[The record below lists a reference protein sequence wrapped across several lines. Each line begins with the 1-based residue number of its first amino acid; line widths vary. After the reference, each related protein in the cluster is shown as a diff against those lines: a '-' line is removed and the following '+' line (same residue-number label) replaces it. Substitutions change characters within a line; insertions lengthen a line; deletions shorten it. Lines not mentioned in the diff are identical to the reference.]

1 MPVDRRGF
9 LSGLALTAAG
19 FKVSAEVPGLL
30 AEEDGFSSATGAG
43 NAKEKAYG
51 SGYFGQWIEDE
62 FGLPAFHYTC
72 DQIND
77 AKAVTEVNPGILSST
92 EHIHQVGNDR
102 IVAIAS
108 NYGHVRVRQDEGAP
122 KFLNDY
128 APDRGCF
135 GGGIGYLTDGRVMLS
150 TFYPG
155 SSEGF
160 DRIFGVGYLRKKVF
174 GHNYNID
181 QVIFAPFGDDP
192 VLISQATITNHSPS
206 EAKLRWLEYWGC
218 QVYQLSF
225 RSFIESF
232 AGRSI
237 CELRRDFGAR
247 FAHHFRALQDGS
259 GLLETKEFLGR
270 LQAEEDQ
277 WRAIAAY
284 LEKAP
289 NPFLTAPD
297 KNAPKEASFDDL
309 NPPPTFLVSLDA
321 PADGISSDGK
331 DFFGAGGAS
340 HPSGLDRQLDGD
352 LSKTGP
358 ESALLLERKISL
370 KPGESR
376 TLIFLYGYLPEN
388 ANVDSLVSKYRRSA
402 AAAWRDSSSEWKRKG
417 LRFSAE
423 SEPWVEREITW
434 NHYYLRSGLTY
445 DSFFRQH
452 ILSQASIYQYVMG
465 FQGAARDPLQ
475 HALPFV
481 FSDPDILKGILRYTL
496 KEVRRDGSLP
506 YGIVGYGMP
515 MPTTS
520 DNSSDMPMWLL
531 WVASEY
537 VLATRDVPFLD
548 EPITPVYGPNAGGQP
563 VRVRELLAR
572 CYRHLLEGVK
582 TGEHGIMR
590 MLHDDWNDA
599 LVMGWV
605 SPKSLPE
612 CLEQSE
618 SVLNSAMASY
628 VFDRYARLLTYA
640 GGEPGLAADIRR
652 KAEEHRKAVQQQWT
666 GKWFRRA
673 WLGPSQGWLGEKG
686 LWLEPQPWAIIGGV
700 TTEQQT
706 RALVQILDQE
716 LRRASPV
723 GALQLNKS
731 PDMIAQGVLKME
743 PGTSIDGGVWPS
755 LNATLIWA
763 LALVDAGMAWDEW
776 KKNSFARHAEV
787 YPGIWYGTWSGPDV
801 LNSASSEHPSETTA
815 GRPFGWTDFPVLNM
829 HTHAC
834 PLFSATKLLGLEFTE
849 TGVTVMPNLP
859 LPSYRFDSPLLGVSK
874 SALGYQGWYNPSS
887 RGMWTIR
894 LKLAAEE
901 RKLLE
906 KVEINGTRVSPA
918 PTTDGSIVLEG
929 EGGQGSPLRWSVL
942 RT

>member
-1 MPVDRRGF
+1 MQVNRRGF
-9 LSGLALTAAG
+9 LGGLALTAAALKG
-19 FKVSAEVPGLL
+19 SAEVPTML
-30 AEEDGFSSATGAG
+30 AGGQGFSSAVGAG
-43 NAKEKAYG
+43 NAEVKAYG

-77 AKAVTEVNPGILSST
+77 PKAITEVNPGIISST
-92 EHIHQVGNDR
+92 EHIHQIGNDR
-102 IVAIAS
+102 IVAITS

-135 GGGIGYLTDGRVMLS
+135 GGGIGYLTDGKVMLS

-155 SSEGF
+155 GGESF
-160 DRIFGVGYLRKKVF
+160 DRVFGVGYLRKKVI
-174 GHNYNID
+174 GNHYHID

-192 VLISQATITNHSPS
+192 VLVSQATITNHGPS
-206 EAKLRWLEYWGC
+206 EVNLRWLEYWGC
-218 QVYQLSF
+218 QVYQFSF
-225 RSFIESF
+225 RSFMESF
-232 AGRSI
+232 GGKGMS
-237 CELRRDFGAR
+237 ELRRDFGAR
-247 FAHHFRALQDGS
+247 FAHHFRAVEDGS
-259 GLLETKEFLGR
+259 GLLESKEFLGR
-270 LQAEEDQ
+270 PQGEEEQ
-277 WRAIAAY
+277 WRAVVAY
-284 LEKAP
+284 LEKIP

-297 KNAPKEASFDDL
+297 KNAPKQASFDDL

-321 PADGISSDGK
+321 PADGFSTGGK
-331 DFFGAGGAS
+331 DFFGSGGAS
-340 HPSGLDRQLDGD
+340 HPSGLDRPLDGD
-352 LSKTGP
+352 LSRTGP

-388 ANVDSLVSKYRRSA
+388 ANLEYLVGKYRRSGA
-402 AAAWRDSSSEWKRKG
+402 RAWPDSSQRWKETG
-417 LRFSAE
+417 LRFRTE

-475 HALPFV
+475 HVLPFV
-481 FSDPDILKGILRYTL
+481 FSDPANVKEILRYTL
-496 KEVRRDGSLP
+496 KEVRPDGSIP

-515 MPTTS
+515 MPTTF
-520 DNSSDMPMWLL
+520 DLSSDMPMWLL

-537 VLATRDVPFLD
+537 VLATRDQAFLD
-548 EPITPVYGPNAGGQP
+548 ESITTVYGPSGAKEP
-563 VRVRELLAR
+563 VRKLLER
-572 CYRHLLEGVK
+572 CFRHLTEDVR

-590 MLHDDWNDA
+590 MLQDDWNDA
-599 LVMGWV
+599 LLMGWV
-605 SPKSLPE
+605 SPKFLTE
-612 CLEQSE
+612 CREQSE

-628 VFDRYARLLTYA
+628 VFDHYARLLKYA
-640 GGEPGLAADIRR
+640 GGDPNVVAGICR
-652 KAEEHRKAVQQQWT
+652 KAEAHREAVRQQWT

-700 TTEQQT
+700 TTEEQT
-706 RALVQILDQE
+706 HALVQVLDQE
-716 LRRASPV
+716 LRRASPI
-723 GALQLNKS
+723 GAFQLTKS
-731 PDMIAQGVLKME
+731 SDMTGQGELKTE
-743 PGTSIDGGVWPS
+743 PGTSICGGVWPS

-787 YPGIWYGTWSGPDV
+787 YPEIWYGTWSGPDV
-801 LNSASSEHPSETTA
+801 LNSVSSEHPGQTTG

-834 PLFSATKLLGLEFTE
+834 PLFAAAKLLGLEFTE
-849 TGVTVMPNLP
+849 TGVTLAPQLP
-859 LPSYRFDSPLLGVSK
+859 LPSYRFESPLLGMSK
-874 SALGYQGWYNPSS
+874 STRGYEGWYNPSS
-887 RGMWTIR
+887 RGTWTVR
-894 LKLAAEE
+894 LRLSAEE
-901 RKLLE
+901 AKLIE
-906 KVEINGTRVSPA
+906 KVEINGTRVSLA
-918 PTTDGSIVLEG
+918 PNAQGWFVFEG
-929 EGGQGSPLRWSVL
+929 EGGQGGPLRWSL
-942 RT
+942 LHR